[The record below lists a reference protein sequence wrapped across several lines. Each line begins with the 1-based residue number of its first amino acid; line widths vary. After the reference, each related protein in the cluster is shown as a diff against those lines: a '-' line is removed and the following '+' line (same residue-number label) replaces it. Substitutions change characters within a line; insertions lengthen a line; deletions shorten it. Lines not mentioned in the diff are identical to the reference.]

1 MGKDFSGKLV
11 LVDAGHGG
19 VIGGKYQTPGKRA
32 YFKDGKLMDV
42 SKLGVEHC
50 EENCDSKYYEGVG
63 NRLIRDIVMKMLRDK
78 GIPAVAVTTGN
89 EDVRLSDRVKIINN
103 YAKKYGVKNCLVVSI
118 HSDAFNDPKAHGWS
132 VYTTKGVTG
141 SDKVSTKAYE
151 LAEKKW
157 PKEKLRKDTRDGD
170 PDKEA
175 NFYIIAKCSPRAVLF
190 ENFFM
195 TNYKD
200 YTTHLNN
207 LAGRTKIAEVIVETI
222 VETI

>member
-1 MGKDFSGKLV
+1 MKKDFTGKLV

-19 VIGGKYQTPGKRA
+19 VIGTKYQTPGKRS

-42 SKLGVEHC
+42 SKLGVDYC
-50 EENCDSKYYEGVG
+50 EKNCDSKYYEGVG
-63 NRLIRDIVMKMLRDK
+63 NRLIREIVMKKLRDL
-78 GIPAVAVTTGN
+78 GIVCVPVTTGN
-89 EDVRLSDRVKIINN
+89 EDVRLTDRVKIINN
-103 YAKKYGVKNCLVVSI
+103 YANKFGTENCLVISI
-118 HSDAFNDPKAHGWS
+118 HSDAFSKESAHGWS
-132 VYTTKGVTG
+132 CYTTKGVTE
-141 SDKVSTKAYE
+141 SDKVSTAAYKI
-151 LAEKKW
+151 AQKKW

-200 YTTHLNN
+200 FTTHLNN
-207 LAGRTKIAEVIVETI
+207 LKGREKIADVIVETI
-222 VETI
+222 IETL